1 MVPRM
6 QGMVERSMA
15 QSCQELTCHR
25 NGFNRVLSVPKKKKP
40 EASKREF
47 HVGDQVRV
55 KLHTGETVDAT
66 IKAII
71 EKTDGLRLQ
80 VDYEKDQTTQIHE
93 WQVVENEEYGICG

>member
-1 MVPRM
+1 VP
-6 QGMVERSMA
+6 
-15 QSCQELTCHR
+15 
-25 NGFNRVLSVPKKKKP
+25 KKKP

-55 KLHTGETVDAT
+55 KLHTGQTVDAT

-80 VDYEKDQTTQIHE
+80 VDYEKDQTALIYE
-93 WQVVENEEYGICG
+93 WQVAKNQRP